1 MSSPPKG
8 VIYDQGY
15 RPYEGRFGGRRA
27 ALWTM
32 IWADFQR
39 ALGIKKSG
47 WYKFGL
53 AFLLALIVIPAIFLA
68 FTAYLLNNLQQVG
81 QLELRLFLSAYYD
94 WTNTWLLLLSAM
106 IASDLLCNDRRY
118 RVLPLYLARPIESYD
133 YLLAKSAAIFGFLFV
148 VSLVPALGILATKVF
163 LSENAIQFLGT
174 HGRDVGATLLSS
186 LIYPVFYGSFAM
198 AASSLTVSR
207 NYAFWGAVGSV
218 ILSGLIAAS
227 LLATHNDY
235 LSLINF
241 SQIVAGAKNALYGV
255 SANEWV
261 RIFSARIETTLP
273 SLDPW
278 VYAGAYIAF
287 VTACASV
294 IYSVYRREGL

>member
-1 MSSPPKG
+1 MQSPPKG

-15 RPYEGRFGGRRA
+15 RPYEGRYGGRSE

-32 IWADFQR
+32 VWSDFQR

-53 AFLLALIVIPAIFLA
+53 AVLIAFIVIPAIIFA
-68 FTAYLLNNLQQVG
+68 FIVYFSSNLQIG
-81 QLELRLFLSAYYD
+81 QLEPRVFLSAYYD
-94 WTNTWLLLLSAM
+94 WTNTWLLILGAM

-118 RVLPLYLARPIESYD
+118 RVLPLYLARPIENYD
-133 YLLAKSAAIFGFLFV
+133 YLLAKSAALFGFLFF

-163 LSENAIQFLGT
+163 LTENAIQFLGT

-198 AASSLTVSR
+198 AVSSLTVSR
-207 NYAFWGAVGSV
+207 NYAAWGAIGIV
-218 ILSGLIAAS
+218 ILSGLIAAP
-227 LLATHNDY
+227 LYLATHNDY

-255 SANEWV
+255 TANEWV
-261 RIFSARIETTLP
+261 RIFDAKIETTLP

-278 VYAGAYIAF
+278 VYASTYVAF
-287 VTACASV
+287 IVVCVAV
-294 IYSVYRREGL
+294 VYSVYRREGL